1 MKPYYNPSFAT
12 EELEF
17 HGLEENSEG
26 KALYFPVRSRKVL
39 VENGLDAEE
48 YFKYIPE
55 RSILESTE
63 VIYIGTLGD
72 MPCHC
77 FEIPEEAEFEDMEFL
92 ELNDL
97 YGIIDEEMLGITSR
111 AVQMAD
117 FYRTHQYCGLCGNS
131 THYVP
136 EETGMQCGSCAHIA
150 YPRISPAVVV
160 LIEKEEELLMAR
172 SHHFKEGMYGLV
184 AGFVEAGETIEHA
197 VHREVKEEVGV
208 SIKELS
214 YFGSQPWPFP
224 SSLMIGFTATYES
237 GDIEIDANEIED
249 AKWFPID
256 KIPTPP
262 SKKSITGSLI
272 ELFIEKHGPK

>member
-17 HGLEENSEG
+17 HGLEDNSEG

-39 VENGLDAEE
+39 VENGIDAEE

-55 RSILESTE
+55 RSVLESTE

-72 MPCHC
+72 IPCHC
-77 FEIPEEAEFEDMEFL
+77 FEIPEEAEFKDMEFL

-136 EETGMQCGSCAHIA
+136 EETGMQCGSCAHLA

-262 SKKSITGSLI
+262 SKRSITGSLI
-272 ELFIEKHGPK
+272 ELFIERHGPK

>member
-1 MKPYYNPSFAT
+1 
-12 EELEF
+12 
-17 HGLEENSEG
+17 
-26 KALYFPVRSRKVL
+26 
-39 VENGLDAEE
+39 
-48 YFKYIPE
+48 
-55 RSILESTE
+55 
-63 VIYIGTLGD
+63 
-72 MPCHC
+72 
-77 FEIPEEAEFEDMEFL
+77 
-92 ELNDL
+92 
-97 YGIIDEEMLGITSR
+97 MLGITSR

-117 FYRTHQYCGLCGNS
+117 FYRTHQYCGLCAS
-131 THYVP
+131 PTHYVP
-136 EETGMQCGSCAHIA
+136 EETGMQCGNCAHIA

-237 GDIEIDANEIED
+237 GDIEIDTNEIED

-256 KIPTPP
+256 EIPTPP

-272 ELFIEKHGPK
+272 EVFIEKHGPK

>member
-17 HGLEENSEG
+17 HGMEKNSEG

-39 VENGLDAEE
+39 VENDIDAEE
-48 YFKYIPE
+48 YFRHIPE
-55 RSILESTE
+55 RSVLESTE

-72 MPCHC
+72 IPCHC
-77 FEIPEEAEFEDMEFL
+77 FEIPEEAEFENMEFL

-117 FYRTHQYCGLCGNS
+117 FYRTHQYCGLCGSS

-136 EETGMQCGSCAHIA
+136 EETGMQCGSCAHLT
-150 YPRISPAVVV
+150 YPRISPAIVV
-160 LIEKEEELLMAR
+160 LIEKEKELLMAR

-197 VHREVKEEVGV
+197 VHREIKEEVGV

-237 GDIEIDANEIED
+237 GDIEIDTNEIED
-249 AKWFPID
+249 AKWFPLN
-256 KIPTPP
+256 KVPTPP

-272 ELFIEKHGPK
+272 ELFIEKHTPK

>member
-1 MKPYYNPSFAT
+1 YYNPSFAT

-26 KALYFPVRSRKVL
+26 KTLYFPVRSRKVL
-39 VENGLDAEE
+39 VENGIDAEE

-55 RSILESTE
+55 RSVLESTE

-72 MPCHC
+72 IPCHC

-92 ELNDL
+92 GLNDL

-117 FYRTHQYCGLCGNS
+117 FYRTHQYCGLCAS
-131 THYVP
+131 PTHYVP
-136 EETGMQCGSCAHIA
+136 EETGMQCGNCAHIA

-237 GDIEIDANEIED
+237 GDIEIDTNEIED

-256 KIPTPP
+256 EIPTPP

-272 ELFIEKHGPK
+272 EVFIEKHGPK

>member
-12 EELEF
+12 EELKF
-17 HGLEENSEG
+17 HGVEENSEG

-39 VENGLDAEE
+39 VGNGIDAEE

-55 RSILESTE
+55 RSVLESAE
-63 VIYIGTLGD
+63 VIYIGTLGNI
-72 MPCHC
+72 PCHC
-77 FEIPEEAEFEDMEFL
+77 FEIPEGAEFEDMEFL

-117 FYRTHQYCGLCGNS
+117 FYRTHKYCGLCGNF

-150 YPRISPAVVV
+150 YPRISPAIVV
-160 LIEKEEELLMAR
+160 LIEREEQLLMAR

-262 SKKSITGSLI
+262 SKRSITGSLI